1 MKIYPAFSTL
11 KDNNN
16 VLGQTLKLLADKF
29 SKDAKVKLTLF
40 QKIGQKTIRRL
51 GYETMLDERK
61 IVVRMYKL
69 AKRAFAKFRVKRLW
83 GARGSKE
90 DTKKGKKGK
99 RKEEFMRK
107 RDNNQSIGQKQ

>member
-1 MKIYPAFSTL
+1 MIA
-11 KDNNN
+11 N
-16 VLGQTLKLLADKF
+16 KF

-40 QKIGQKTIRRL
+40 QKIGQKTFRRLRHRQFCEKRMKNL

-69 AKRAFAKFRVKRLW
+69 ARRAFAKFRWKRLW

-90 DTKKGKKGK
+90 DTKKGKKKKRGK
-99 RKEEFMRK
+99 GRK
-107 RDNNQSIGQKQ
+107 SS

>member
-1 MKIYPAFSTL
+1 MSSTKLSTCEKRMK
-11 KDNNN
+11 N
-16 VLGQTLKLLADKF
+16 
-29 SKDAKVKLTLF
+29 
-40 QKIGQKTIRRL
+40 L

-69 AKRAFAKFRVKRLW
+69 ARRAFAKFRWKRLW

-90 DTKKGKKGK
+90 ETKKGKKGK

-107 RDNNQSIGQKQ
+107 RDNNQSIGRKQ